1 MDPGVLIPY
10 MVSMLSSRDDAY
22 SLLTSLGAP
31 PRLLQHLK
39 LVGEAAD
46 QLMSAYEDV
55 GISFERRTIEL
66 GVAVHDA
73 GKILFPQELDAAGSD
88 HEHAGEKLML
98 SNGVQAEIA
107 RCCVSHA
114 EWQAAGITFE
124 ELSVALADK
133 LWKGKRVPELELRV
147 IDLVAHKLSADRWD
161 IFGKLD
167 GAFEEIA
174 DGGADRLARSQ
185 V

>member
-1 MDPGVLIPY
+1 
-10 MVSMLSSRDDAY
+10 MLSSRDDAY

-31 PRLLQHLK
+31 RRLLQHLK

-46 QLMSAYEDV
+46 QLMSAYEDMNL
-55 GISFERRTIEL
+55 SFERQIIEL

-73 GKILFPQELDAAGSD
+73 GKILFPKELDGAGSD

-98 SNGVQAEIA
+98 DNGVQPAIA

-114 EWQAAGITFE
+114 AWQAAGVTFE

-147 IDLVAHKLSADRWD
+147 IDMAAEKLATDRWD
-161 IFGKLD
+161 VFGKLD
-167 GAFEEIA
+167 GAFEVIA
-174 DGGADRLARSQ
+174 DSGADRLSRSQ

>member
-1 MDPGVLIPY
+1 
-10 MVSMLSSRDDAY
+10 MLSSRDDAY
-22 SLLTSLGAP
+22 SLLISLGAP
-31 PRLLQHLK
+31 QRLLRHLK

-46 QLMSAYEDV
+46 QLMSAYDDI
-55 GISFERRTIEL
+55 GSPFQRKTIEL

-73 GKILFPQELDAAGSD
+73 GKILFPQELDAAGSI
-88 HEHAGEKLML
+88 HEPAGEKLL
-98 SNGVQAEIA
+98 PSNGVQPEIA

-114 EWQAAGITFE
+114 EWQAAGVTFE

-147 IDLVAHKLSADRWD
+147 IDVAAEKLGADRWD
-161 IFGKLD
+161 IFDRLD
-167 GAFEEIA
+167 STFEDVA

-185 V
+185 G